1 MLLVNSKKLK
11 APVIFIFLFSA
22 LNGFSYS
29 LLNSGHAQLAGNNK
43 TDSLKKIVVA
53 DLDNHAHTSDTA
65 TINLIN
71 KLAAEFIEIKPDSTL
86 YYGYKGIALSK
97 TINYKAGIADGLVQT
112 GHANYF
118 KGEFAQAKTELNE
131 AISIYTGLN
140 NKQGLSKAYTVS
152 GQMYNMQA
160 DYKQALYYL
169 NLARGIYER
178 QNNKR
183 ELPVCYK
190 NIGMV
195 YFGQGR
201 HSAALDYYYKA
212 LFVEIEERNQSATAD
227 IYNNIGDVLQ
237 NMRAYPKALDYYNKA
252 LEVANHTHDLL
263 EIGTATENTGEVL
276 LAQKHYD
283 QAINYLSKALHI
295 AIKQDDKDGISYIS
309 ADLGLCYANKGQY
322 DVALSYF
329 NTALET
335 AAKYNIIYDKTYALI
350 GFATLFNQQK
360 DYQKA
365 YNYASSGHKLAEQIN
380 NIWFRANAVFELNK
394 SLAGLGRFEEA
405 HKLSMEYIALQDS
418 LNNDENIQKITSYN
432 LEYEFA
438 NKQRK
443 LIEQQKEKD
452 ELYAQRLK
460 QERTNF
466 IFLSTVLLGM
476 ILIAAV
482 YYKSKRRQQKINAVL
497 QERNNEIVQQKADLD
512 EQAIK
517 LNDLNHL
524 KDRLIAVL
532 AHDLRAPLSTLRGL
546 FTLLEDDT
554 LTYEQFLDLIPQA
567 LKKLEYTS
575 DFLDTLLFWINSQM
589 DNFDSTDKA
598 FLIKDVVANETTN
611 YCEQAALKGIRLI
624 DNVSHD
630 IVVAADPNS
639 IRIVVR
645 NLITNAIKF
654 SRENDTITISTN
666 YLDDNNILM
675 SIKDTG
681 IGMQKHQL
689 NKLFKSKVDSG
700 HGTNNESGTG
710 MGLLFCKDLVEKCH
724 GKIWVESQPGQG
736 TEFFFTLPLGSFN
749 EEAMIVS

>member
-1 MLLVNSKKLK
+1 MAS
-11 APVIFIFLFSA
+11 
-22 LNGFSYS
+22 LNG
-29 LLNSGHAQLAGNNK
+29 HANA
-43 TDSLKKIVVA
+43 A
-53 DLDNHAHTSDTA
+53 DTA
-65 TINLIN
+65 TISLIN

-97 TINYKAGIADGLVQT
+97 KANYQAGIANGLIQT

-118 KGEFAQAKTELNE
+118 KGQFEQAKAELNE
-131 AISIYTGLN
+131 AISVFTHIDDKN
-140 NKQGLSKAYTVS
+140 GLSNAYMVT

-169 NLARGIYER
+169 NLARRIYER

-212 LFVEIEERNQSATAD
+212 LFVDLEERNQSATAD

-237 NMRAYPKALDYYNKA
+237 NMRVYPKALDYYNKA
-252 LEVANHTHDLL
+252 HEIAKHTHDLL
-263 EIGTATENTGEVL
+263 EIGTATENIGEVL
-276 LAQKHYD
+276 LAQKHYHG
-283 QAINYLSKALHI
+283 AISYLSKALRI
-295 AIKQDDKDGISYIS
+295 AVKQDDKDGISYIS
-309 ADLGLCYANKGQY
+309 ADLGLCYANKGDY
-322 DVALSYF
+322 DDALNYF
-329 NTALET
+329 NTALTT
-335 AAKYNIIYDKTYALI
+335 ADRYNIIYDKTYALI
-350 GFATLFNQQK
+350 GFSTLFNLQK
-360 DYQKA
+360 DYKKA
-365 YNYASSGHKLAEQIN
+365 LDYASSGHKLAEQIN

-394 SLAGLGRFEEA
+394 ALAGLGKFKEA

-443 LIEQQKEKD
+443 LVEQQKEKD
-452 ELYAQRLK
+452 ELYAQKLK
-460 QERTNF
+460 QERTNLMY
-466 IFLSTVLLGM
+466 LSTVLLGM
-476 ILIAAV
+476 IVIAVV
-482 YYKSKRRQQKINAVL
+482 YYKGKHRQQKINTIL
-497 QERNNEIVQQKADLD
+497 KERNGEIIRQKADLD

-546 FTLLEDDT
+546 FSLLEDDT

-598 FLIKDVVANETTN
+598 FLIKDVVAYETTN
-611 YCEQAALKGIRLI
+611 YCEQATLKGISLI
-624 DNVSHD
+624 DKVSD
-630 IVVAADPNS
+630 NIVVAADPNS

-654 SRENDTITISTN
+654 SRENDSITISTQ
-666 YLDDNNILM
+666 YFDDDHIIM

-681 IGMQKHQL
+681 IGMPKHQL
-689 NKLFKSKVDSG
+689 DKLFKSKVDSG

-724 GKIWVESQPGQG
+724 GKIWVESQPGHG

-749 EEAMIVS
+749 AEAVMIS

>member
-1 MLLVNSKKLK
+1 MVKKLK
-11 APVIFIFLFSA
+11 APIVFILLFSA
-22 LNGFSYS
+22 LNGFSFS
-29 LLNSGHAQLAGNNK
+29 LTSPGNCQHVNNKK
-43 TDSLKKIVVA
+43 TDSLRKIATAV
-53 DLDNHAHTSDTA
+53 LNNHTNSVDTA
-65 TINLIN
+65 TINLVN

-97 TINYKAGIADGLVQT
+97 KANYKAGIANGLIQT

-118 KGEFAQAKTELNE
+118 KGRFAPAKAELDE
-131 AISIYTGLN
+131 AISIYTDLN
-140 NKQGLSKAYTVS
+140 DKNGLSNAYMVT

-169 NLARGIYER
+169 NLARNIYEQ
-178 QNNKR
+178 QNNKHT
-183 ELPVCYK
+183 LPLCYK

-201 HSAALDYYYKA
+201 HSTALDYYFKA
-212 LFVEIEERNQSATAD
+212 LFIEIEQHNQSATAD

-237 NMRAYPKALDYYNKA
+237 NMQAYPKALDYYGKA
-252 LEVANHTHDLL
+252 IEIARRNHDLL
-263 EIGTATENTGEVL
+263 QIGTATENIGEVL

-283 QAINYLSKALHI
+283 DAITYLSKALRI
-295 AIKQDDKDGISYIS
+295 AEKQDDKDGISYIS
-309 ADLGLCYANKGQY
+309 ADLGLCYAHKGQH
-322 DVALSYF
+322 DLALNYF

-335 AAKYNIIYDKTYALI
+335 ASKYNIVYDKTYALV
-350 GFATLFNQQK
+350 GFATLFNLQK
-360 DYQKA
+360 DYKKA
-365 YNYASSGHKLAEQIN
+365 YDHATAGHKLAQQIN
-380 NIWFRANAVFELNK
+380 NIWFRSNAVFQLNK
-394 SLAGLGRFEEA
+394 ALAGLGKFEEA

-438 NKQRK
+438 SKQRK
-443 LIEQQKEKD
+443 LIAQQKEKD

-460 QERTNF
+460 QERTNL
-466 IFLSTVLLGM
+466 IYLSTVLLGM
-476 ILIAAV
+476 IVIAV
-482 YYKSKRRQQKINAVL
+482 IYYKGKHKQQKINAIL
-497 QERNNEIVQQKADLD
+497 KERNVEIIRQKADLD
-512 EQAIK
+512 EQSIK
-517 LNDLNHL
+517 LNELNHL

-546 FTLLEDDT
+546 FSLLEDDT
-554 LTYEQFLDLIPQA
+554 LTYVQFLELIPQA

-611 YCEQAALKGIRLI
+611 YCEQAASKGIRLV
-624 DNVSHD
+624 DNVSED

-654 SRENDTITISTN
+654 SRENDSITISTK
-666 YLDDNNILM
+666 YIDNDHILM

-681 IGMQKHQL
+681 IGMPKQQL
-689 NKLFKSKVDSG
+689 DKLFKSKVDSG

-710 MGLLFCKDLVEKCH
+710 MGLLFCKDLIEKCH
-724 GKIWVESQPGQG
+724 GKIWVESRPGYG

-749 EEAMIVS
+749 EEAVMVS

>member
-11 APVIFIFLFSA
+11 APVVFILLFSA

-29 LLNSGHAQLAGNNK
+29 LTNSGHAQSAYNNK
-43 TDSLKKIVVA
+43 TDSLKKIVVTG
-53 DLDNHAHTSDTA
+53 LGNHPHATDTA
-65 TINLIN
+65 TINLVN
-71 KLAAEFIEIKPDSTL
+71 KLAAGFIEVKPDSTL

-97 TINYKAGIADGLVQT
+97 KTNYKTGIADGLVQT

-118 KGEFAQAKTELNE
+118 KGRFAQAKAELNE
-131 AISIYTGLN
+131 AISIYAGLN
-140 NKQGLSKAYTVS
+140 DKHGLSNAYMVT

-169 NLARGIYER
+169 SLARDIYER
-178 QNNKR
+178 QNNKHY
-183 ELPVCYK
+183 LPVCYK

-195 YFGQGR
+195 YFGRGL

-212 LFVEIEERNQSATAD
+212 LFVELEERNQSAAAD

-252 LEVANHTHDLL
+252 LEIARHTHDLL
-263 EIGTATENTGEVL
+263 EIGTATENIGEVL
-276 LAQKHYD
+276 LAQKDYD
-283 QAINYLSKALHI
+283 KAISYLSKALHI

-309 ADLGLCYANKGQY
+309 ADLGLCYANKGRY
-322 DVALSYF
+322 DLALNYF

-335 AAKYNIIYDKTYALI
+335 ASKYNIVYDKTYALV
-350 GFATLFNQQK
+350 GFATLFNLQK
-360 DYQKA
+360 DYKKA
-365 YNYASSGHKLAEQIN
+365 YDYASSGHKLAEQIN

-394 SLAGLGRFEEA
+394 ALAGLGKFEEA
-405 HKLSMEYIALQDS
+405 HKFSMDYIALQDS

-438 NKQRK
+438 TKQRK

-452 ELYAQRLK
+452 ELYAQKLK
-460 QERTNF
+460 QERTNL

-476 ILIAAV
+476 IVIAVV
-482 YYKSKRRQQKINAVL
+482 YYKGKHKQQKINAVL
-497 QERNNEIVQQKADLD
+497 KEKNNEIIQQKADLD
-512 EQAIK
+512 DQAIK

-546 FTLLEDDT
+546 FSLLEDDT

-611 YCEQAALKGIRLI
+611 YGEQAALKGIKLI
-624 DNVSHD
+624 DKVSDD

-654 SRENDTITISTN
+654 SRENDTITISTK
-666 YLDDNNILM
+666 YLDDDHIVI

-681 IGMQKHQL
+681 IGMPEQQL

-700 HGTNNESGTG
+700 NGTKNESGTG

-724 GKIWVESQPGQG
+724 GKIWVESQPGRG
-736 TEFFFTLPLGSFN
+736 TEFFFTLPFGSFN
-749 EEAMIVS
+749 EEAVTVS

>member
-1 MLLVNSKKLK
+1 MK
-11 APVIFIFLFSA
+11 APIVFILLFSA
-22 LNGFSYS
+22 LNGFSCS
-29 LLNSGHAQLAGNNK
+29 LTNSSNCQHAGNKK
-43 TDSLKKIVVA
+43 TDSLRKIA
-53 DLDNHAHTSDTA
+53 TAGLNGHTLSVDTA
-65 TINLIN
+65 TINLVN
-71 KLAAEFIEIKPDSTL
+71 RLAAEFIEIKPDSTL
-86 YYGYKGIALSK
+86 YYGYKAIALSK
-97 TINYKAGIADGLVQT
+97 KTNYKAGIANGLIQT

-118 KGEFAQAKTELNE
+118 KGRFDQSKAELNE
-131 AISIYTGLN
+131 AISIYTNLN
-140 NKQGLSKAYTVS
+140 DKNGLSNAYMVT

-169 NLARGIYER
+169 NLARSIYEQ
-178 QNNKR
+178 QNNKHD
-183 ELPVCYK
+183 LPVCYK

-212 LFVEIEERNQSATAD
+212 LFVEIEQHNQSATAD

-237 NMRAYPKALDYYNKA
+237 NMRVYPKALDYYNKA
-252 LEVANHTHDLL
+252 LEIAQHTHDLL
-263 EIGTATENTGEVL
+263 EIGTATENIGEVL
-276 LAQKHYD
+276 LAEKQYD
-283 QAINYLSKALHI
+283 KAITYLSKALHI
-295 AIKQDDKDGISYIS
+295 AVKQDDKDGISYIS

-322 DVALSYF
+322 DLALGYF

-335 AAKYNIIYDKTYALI
+335 ASKYNIVYDKTYALV
-350 GFATLFNQQK
+350 GFATLYNLQK
-360 DYQKA
+360 DYKKA
-365 YNYASSGHKLAEQIN
+365 YDYASSGHKLAEQIN

-394 SLAGLGRFEEA
+394 ALAGLGKFEEA
-405 HKLSMEYIALQDS
+405 HKFSMEYIALQDS

-438 NKQRK
+438 NKQHK

-460 QERTNF
+460 QERINLF
-466 IFLSTVLLGM
+466 FLSTVLLGM
-476 ILIAAV
+476 IVIAVV
-482 YYKSKRRQQKINAVL
+482 YYKGKRRQQKINAVL
-497 QERNNEIVQQKADLD
+497 KERNNEVIRQKADLD

-546 FTLLEDDT
+546 FALLEDDT
-554 LTYEQFLDLIPQA
+554 LTYEQFLELIPQA
-567 LKKLEYTS
+567 LRKLEYTS

-611 YCEQAALKGIRLI
+611 YGEQAALKGIRLI
-624 DNVSHD
+624 DNVSDD

-654 SRENDTITISTN
+654 SRENDTITISTR
-666 YLDDNNILM
+666 YPDDDHIVI

-681 IGMQKHQL
+681 VGMPKQQL
-689 NKLFKSKVDSG
+689 DKLFKSKVDSG

-710 MGLLFCKDLVEKCH
+710 MGLLFCKDLIEKCH
-724 GKIWVESQPGQG
+724 GKIWVESQPGYG
-736 TEFFFTLPLGSFN
+736 TEFFFTLPLGN
-749 EEAMIVS
+749 LNAEPVMVP

>member
-1 MLLVNSKKLK
+1 MLLVISKKLK
-11 APVIFIFLFSA
+11 APVVFIFLFSA

-29 LLNSGHAQLAGNNK
+29 LTNSGHCQSTGHKK
-43 TDSLKKIVVA
+43 TDSLRKIA
-53 DLDNHAHTSDTA
+53 AAGLSTHTQSVDTA
-65 TINLIN
+65 TINLVN

-97 TINYKAGIADGLVQT
+97 KANYKAGIANGLVQT

-118 KGEFAQAKTELNE
+118 KGRFAQAKAELNE
-131 AISIYTGLN
+131 AISIYSGISD
-140 NKQGLSKAYTVS
+140 KKGLSNAYMVT

-169 NLARGIYER
+169 NQARTIYEQ

-183 ELPVCYK
+183 DLPVCYK

-212 LFVEIEERNQSATAD
+212 LFVEIEQRNQSATAD

-237 NMRAYPKALDYYNKA
+237 NMRVYSKALDYYNKA
-252 LEVANHTHDLL
+252 LEIAQHTHDLL
-263 EIGTATENTGEVL
+263 EIGTAMENIGEVL
-276 LAQKHYD
+276 LAEKHYD
-283 QAINYLSKALHI
+283 KAISYLSKALHI
-295 AIKQDDKDGISYIS
+295 AVKQDDKDGISYIS

-322 DVALSYF
+322 NLALNCF

-335 AAKYNIIYDKTYALI
+335 AGKYNIVYDKTYALI
-350 GFATLFNQQK
+350 GFATLFNLQK
-360 DYQKA
+360 DYKKA
-365 YNYASSGHKLAEQIN
+365 YDYASSGHQLAEKIN
-380 NIWFRANAVFELNK
+380 NIWFRSNAVFELNK
-394 SLAGLGRFEEA
+394 ALAGLGKFKEA
-405 HKLSMEYIALQDS
+405 HELSMQYIALQDS

-438 NKQRK
+438 NKQHK

-452 ELYAQRLK
+452 ELYAQTLK
-460 QERTNF
+460 QERTNTMY
-466 IFLSTVLLGM
+466 LSTVLLGM
-476 ILIAAV
+476 IVIAVV
-482 YYKSKRRQQKINAVL
+482 YYKGKRRQQKINLVL
-497 QERNNEIVQQKADLD
+497 KEKNGEIIHQKADLD

-517 LNDLNHL
+517 LNELNHL
-524 KDRLIAVL
+524 KNRLIAVL

-546 FTLLEDDT
+546 FSLLEDDT
-554 LTYEQFLDLIPQA
+554 LTHEQFLELIPQA

-598 FLIKDVVANETTN
+598 FIIKEVVANEATN
-611 YCEQAALKGIRLI
+611 YCEQAASKGIRLV
-624 DNVSHD
+624 DNVSDD

-654 SRENDTITISTN
+654 SRENDTITIATK
-666 YLDDNNILM
+666 YIDEDHIVV

-681 IGMQKHQL
+681 IGMPKQQL
-689 NKLFKSKVDSG
+689 DKLFKSKVDSG
-700 HGTNNESGTG
+700 HGTKNESGTG
-710 MGLLFCKDLVEKCH
+710 MGLLFCKDLIEKCH
-724 GKIWVESQPGQG
+724 GKIWVESQPGHG

-749 EEAMIVS
+749 EEAVLVQ

>member
-1 MLLVNSKKLK
+1 MK

-22 LNGFSYS
+22 LNGLSYS
-29 LLNSGHAQLAGNNK
+29 LSNSGHAQSACSNK
-43 TDSLKKIVVA
+43 TDSLKKIMLA
-53 DLDNHAHTSDTA
+53 GLGDRSHPSDIA

-86 YYGYKGIALSK
+86 YYGYKAIALSK
-97 TINYKAGIADGLVQT
+97 KINYKAGIADGLVET

-118 KGEFAQAKTELNE
+118 KGGFAQAKAELNE
-131 AISIYTGLN
+131 AISIYTDLN
-140 NKQGLSKAYTVS
+140 NKQGLSNAYTVT

-169 NLARGIYER
+169 NLARGIYEH

-212 LFVEIEERNQSATAD
+212 LFVEIEERNQTATAD

-252 LEVANHTHDLL
+252 LGIAKQTHDLL
-263 EIGTATENTGEVL
+263 EIGTATENIGEVL

-322 DVALSYF
+322 DLALSYF
-329 NTALET
+329 NTALQT
-335 AAKYNIIYDKTYALI
+335 AAKYNIVYDKTYALI

-365 YNYASSGHKLAEQIN
+365 FNYASSGHKLAEQIN
-380 NIWFRANAVFELNK
+380 NIWFRANAVFELNN
-394 SLAGLGRFEEA
+394 SLAGLGKFEEA

-438 NKQRK
+438 SKQRK
-443 LIEQQKEKD
+443 LIAQQKEKD

-460 QERTNF
+460 QERTNL
-466 IFLSTVLLGM
+466 IFLSTVLSGM
-476 ILIAAV
+476 VLIAAV

-497 QERNNEIVQQKADLD
+497 QERNNEIVQKKADLD

-554 LTYEQFLDLIPQA
+554 LTNDQFLDLIPQA
-567 LKKLEYTS
+567 VKKLEYTS

-624 DNVSHD
+624 DNVSD
-630 IVVAADPNS
+630 NIIVAADPNS

-681 IGMQKHQL
+681 IGMQQHQL
-689 NKLFKSKVDSG
+689 DKLFKSKVDSG

-724 GKIWVESQPGQG
+724 GKIWVESQPGHG

>member
-1 MLLVNSKKLK
+1 MVKKLK
-11 APVIFIFLFSA
+11 APIVFILLFSA

-29 LLNSGHAQLAGNNK
+29 LTNSGHSQSAGNKK
-43 TDSLKKIVVA
+43 TDSLRKIA
-53 DLDNHAHTSDTA
+53 AAGLNGHTQSVDTA

-97 TINYKAGIADGLVQT
+97 KANYKAGIADGLVQS

-118 KGEFAQAKTELNE
+118 KGRFAQAKAELNE
-131 AISIYTGLN
+131 AVSIYAGIN
-140 NKQGLSKAYTVS
+140 DKKGLSNAYMVT

-169 NLARGIYER
+169 NLARSIYEQ
-178 QNNKR
+178 QNNKHD
-183 ELPVCYK
+183 LAVCFK

-195 YFGQGR
+195 YFGRGR

-212 LFVEIEERNQSATAD
+212 LFIEIEQRNQSATAD
-227 IYNNIGDVLQ
+227 IHNNIGDVLQ
-237 NMRAYPKALDYYNKA
+237 NMRVYPKALEYYNKA
-252 LEVANHTHDLL
+252 LEIAQHTHDLL
-263 EIGTATENTGEVL
+263 EIGTATENIGEVL
-276 LAQKHYD
+276 LAEKQYD
-283 QAINYLSKALHI
+283 KAISYLSKALHI
-295 AIKQDDKDGISYIS
+295 AMKQDDKDGISYIS

-322 DVALSYF
+322 DLALGYF

-335 AAKYNIIYDKTYALI
+335 AGKYNIVYDKTYALV
-350 GFATLFNQQK
+350 GFATLFNLQK
-360 DYQKA
+360 DYKKA
-365 YNYASSGHKLAEQIN
+365 YDYASSGHQLAEQIN

-394 SLAGLGRFEEA
+394 ALAGLGKFEEA

-418 LNNDENIQKITSYN
+418 LNNDENIQKITSYS

-443 LIEQQKEKD
+443 LIDQQKEKD

-460 QERTNF
+460 QERTNL
-466 IFLSTVLLGM
+466 IFLSTVLAGM
-476 ILIAAV
+476 VIIAV
-482 YYKSKRRQQKINAVL
+482 IYYKGKRKQQKINNIL
-497 QERNNEIVQQKADLD
+497 KEKNEEVIQQKANLD

-517 LNDLNHL
+517 LNELNHL

-589 DNFDSTDKA
+589 ENFDSTDKA

-624 DNVSHD
+624 DNVSED

-654 SRENDTITISTN
+654 SREHDSITISAK
-666 YLDDNNILM
+666 YLDDDHIVI

-681 IGMQKHQL
+681 IGMPKQQL
-689 NKLFKSKVDSG
+689 DKLFKSKVDSG

-710 MGLLFCKDLVEKCH
+710 MGLLFCKDLIEKCH
-724 GKIWVESQPGQG
+724 GKIWVESQPGHG
-736 TEFFFTLPLGSFN
+736 TEFFFTLQLGNFN
-749 EEAMIVS
+749 VEPIMVS